1 MNTTS
6 TPQDLLNQIAQI
18 QQMER
23 GKLCVMREGP
33 NGPYFNLQC
42 WEKGKNV
49 ARYVPRDQAQA
60 VEQAIE
66 GYQKFEELTEQY
78 AEQIIQK
85 TRAELAAGSKKKKPP
100 RPKSSGPKNRKS
112 NS

>member
-1 MNTTS
+1 MNS
-6 TPQDLLNQIAQI
+6 KSNSQDLLNQIAQI

-33 NGPYFNLQC
+33 DGPYYNVQC

-60 VEQAIE
+60 VEQAIK
-66 GYQKFEELTEQY
+66 GYQKFGELTEQY
-78 AEQIIQK
+78 AEQIIEK
-85 TRAELAAGSKKKKPP
+85 TRAELAAGLKKRKPP